1 MELTY
6 TTKDIDLLTNHVKKY
21 YANDVVKPTI
31 ILTTNLISIGTV
43 LYFIHRVEN
52 YNFALIM
59 LLSFFIFRIFM
70 IFHDLNHG
78 SFYPKTANLNN
89 KVAKCIEIFCMFTAS
104 SWKQYHAVHHYTHAN
119 LLLTDET
126 RTVFTT
132 TEYNNLS
139 PNKKIAYDII
149 RNPFIFFSIVPIH
162 IFWTSK
168 IVNKEYLLITK
179 YLSFLFL
186 LFKLGSNKL
195 LLSFLLAHYIE
206 GCYGTMFFHLQHQ
219 VNIGFLK
226 QFDKTNAL
234 IKNNADLL
242 GSSVLTIPLFLEH
255 FTFGIEY
262 HNIHHFDSLV
272 PSYNLKR
279 CYNDAHTLKLLKDTK
294 VGYMQ
299 MFKSLFHVIHN
310 EETGR
315 YESSPFFRRL
325 GLEG

>member
-1 MELTY
+1 MEVTY
-6 TTKDIDLLTNHVKKY
+6 SKEDIDLLTCHVKKY
-21 YANDVVKPTI
+21 HANDVVKPTI
-31 ILTTNLISIGTV
+31 ILTTNFISIGTV
-43 LYFIHRVEN
+43 LYFIHCVEN
-52 YNFALIM
+52 YNYGLIFLLM
-59 LLSFFIFRIFM
+59 LFSFKMFI

-89 KVAKCIEIFCMFTAS
+89 KVAKWIEIFALYSAS
-104 SWKQYHAVHHYTHAN
+104 KWKHIHSIHHFVHGN

-126 RTVFTT
+126 RTVITT

-139 PNKKIAYDII
+139 SKNKIAYDII
-149 RNPFIFFSIVPIH
+149 RNPFIFFSVLPLYV
-162 IFWTSK
+162 FWINK
-168 IVNKEYLLITK
+168 FIDKEYIFISK
-179 YLSFLFL
+179 YISFLFL
-186 LFKLGSNKL
+186 LFKIGSAKL
-195 LLSFLLAHYIE
+195 LISFLTAHYI
-206 GCYGTMFFHLQHQ
+206 GGVIGVIFFHLQHQ

-226 QFDKTNAL
+226 PFDKTNAL

-242 GSSVLTIPLFLEH
+242 GSSVLTIPSGLDYI
-255 FTFGIEY
+255 TFGIEY

-279 CYNDAHTLKLLKDTK
+279 CYTDAHALKLLKDTK
-294 VGYMQ
+294 VGYAQ
-299 MFKSLFHVIHN
+299 MFKSLFHVIYN